1 MTQIT
6 IGVDVSK
13 DTLDLHL
20 HPDGLHRQFINDAAG
35 FRLIL
40 DGIGSRP
47 VARLVF
53 EATGANHHA
62 FERARPAR
70 MRAEPTSHGLGST
83 NMPGRSCSALK
94 AKALSFC
101 GVMGVPPFAN
111 HFVHTD
117 ASAQAA

>member
-13 DTLDLHL
+13 DTLDVHL

-53 EATGANHHA
+53 EATGANHHGIA
-62 FERARPAR
+62 
-70 MRAEPTSHGLGST
+70 SSK
-83 NMPGRSCSALK
+83 RS
-94 AKALSFC
+94 
-101 GVMGVPPFAN
+101 G
-111 HFVHTD
+111 
-117 ASAQAA
+117 